1 MDKKKLSEVF
11 KNFNFKNFKDNK
23 LLWLTPILL
32 WLVGGAVY
40 IYVHQSAKVKKTIQE
55 ASVAV
60 GLQKDINYIATR
72 TKASEVFSMS
82 KEELIKSDKNDN
94 FLMKKV
100 KRTLER
106 SDYAKSMGTKDDVPI
121 TFDAN
126 LNPQINPSATN
137 NLASQEDQPINRI
150 SIRPDSLETM
160 EDIKYTLAKIEEDQ
174 PSKYAHLEKNRK
186 ARLAAAKADNRRRRK
201 ALDESTLDVEAA
213 AYRKG
218 LEDHERRYAA
228 FHGEPDYNSELD
240 YNASDNR
247 GTSNNK
253 KPKPHRLQF
262 DTNTGIKDDLGLIQ
276 KKVSYSEDPVPI
288 NVNYLKEQS
297 DNTPLYAIIDRP
309 QKLKSGDKVRLRIT
323 EGGDY
328 KGYLIKT
335 NQILYG
341 ICSVSNRIKIQVSSI
356 NINQRVVRSALEVY
370 DLDGM
375 PGIYVEGADID
386 VGQEAIREGL
396 REAGSLGIR
405 NPLGNLSLRLGRKAN
420 RTSGATIPSG
430 YQVMLYDR
438 NLN

>member
-1 MDKKKLSEVF
+1 MKKLNDFLNKFF
-11 KNFNFKNFKDNK
+11 KGNK
-23 LLWLTPILL
+23 LLLLIPVLL
-32 WLVGGAVY
+32 WIVGGVAY
-40 IYVHQSAKVKKTIQE
+40 LYVHQSAQVKETIKE

-126 LNPQINPSATN
+126 LNPTIHPNASN
-137 NLASQEDQPINRI
+137 NLAAQEDQPISRI
-150 SIRPDSLETM
+150 SIRPDSLESM
-160 EDIKYTLAKIEEDQ
+160 EDIKYTLAKIEKDQ
-174 PSKYAHLEKNRK
+174 PSNYAHLEKQRK
-186 ARLAAAKADNRRRRK
+186 ARLAAAKADNRRRRE
-201 ALDESTLDVEAA
+201 AIDESTLDVEAA

-218 LEDHERRYAA
+218 IE
-228 FHGEPDYNSELD
+228 
-240 YNASDNR
+240 
-247 GTSNNK
+247 
-253 KPKPHRLQF
+253 F
-262 DTNTGIKDDLGLIQ
+262 DTNMGVKDDLGLLE
-276 KKVSYSEDPVPI
+276 KSLPYSENATLQPI

-297 DNTPLYAIIDRP
+297 DNTPIYAIIDRP
-309 QKLKSGDKVRLRIT
+309 QKLHSGDKVRLRVT
-323 EGGDY
+323 QESEY
-328 KGYLIKT
+328 KGHLISR

-341 ICSVSNRIKIQVSSI
+341 ICSVGERINVQISSI

-375 PGIYVEGADID
+375 PGIYVEGTDID

-420 RTSGATIPSG
+420 KSSAATIPSG
-430 YQVMLYDR
+430 YQVILYDR
-438 NLN
+438 SLN

>member
-1 MDKKKLSEVF
+1 MKKLNDFLNKFF
-11 KNFNFKNFKDNK
+11 KGNK
-23 LLWLTPILL
+23 LLLLIPVLL
-32 WLVGGAVY
+32 WIVGGVAY
-40 IYVHQSAKVKKTIQE
+40 LYVHQSAQVKETIKE

-126 LNPQINPSATN
+126 LNPTIHPNASN
-137 NLASQEDQPINRI
+137 NLAAQEDQPISRI
-150 SIRPDSLETM
+150 SIRPDSLESM
-160 EDIKYTLAKIEEDQ
+160 EDIKYTLAKIEKDQ
-174 PSKYAHLEKNRK
+174 PSNYAHLEKQRK
-186 ARLAAAKADNRRRRK
+186 ARLAAAKADNRRRRE
-201 ALDESTLDVEAA
+201 AIDESTLDVEAA

-218 LEDHERRYAA
+218 IEDHERRYAA
-228 FHGEPDYNSELD
+228 FHGEPDYSSSNQKHG
-240 YNASDNR
+240 N
-247 GTSNNK
+247 SNNNQK
-253 KPKPHRLQF
+253 SKARKLQF
-262 DTNTGIKDDLGLIQ
+262 DTNMGVKDDLGLLE
-276 KKVSYSEDPVPI
+276 KSLPYSEDATLQPI

-297 DNTPLYAIIDRP
+297 DNTPIYAIIDRP
-309 QKLKSGDKVRLRIT
+309 QKLHSGDKVRLRVT
-323 EGGDY
+323 QESEY
-328 KGYLIKT
+328 KGHLISR

-341 ICSVSNRIKIQVSSI
+341 ICSVGERINVQISSI
-356 NINQRVVRSALEVY
+356 NINQRV
-370 DLDGM
+370 
-375 PGIYVEGADID
+375 D

-420 RTSGATIPSG
+420 KSSAATIPSG
-430 YQVMLYDR
+430 YQVILYDR
-438 NLN
+438 SLN

>member
-1 MDKKKLSEVF
+1 MEKKKLNDLF
-11 KNFNFKNFKDNK
+11 KNVSFKTFKDNK
-23 LLWLTPILL
+23 LLWLIPILL
-32 WLVGGAVY
+32 WLVGGVVY
-40 IYVHQSAKVKKTIQE
+40 IYLHQSAKVKKTIQE
-55 ASVAV
+55 ATVAV

-150 SIRPDSLETM
+150 SIRPDSSETM

-174 PSKYAHLEKNRK
+174 SSNYAHLEKQRK
-186 ARLAAAKADNRRRRK
+186 ARLAAAKVDNRRRRE
-201 ALDESTLDVEAA
+201 ALDQSTLDVEAA

-228 FHGEPDYNSELD
+228 FHGEPDYN
-240 YNASDNR
+240 ASGNR
-247 GTSNNK
+247 GTSNKNRNNRK
-253 KPKPHRLQF
+253 TKPHRLQF
-262 DTNTGIKDDLGLIQ
+262 DTNTGIKDDLGLIN
-276 KKVSYSEDPVPI
+276 KSVSYSEDPVPI

-323 EGGDY
+323 EGGEY

>member
-1 MDKKKLSEVF
+1 MKKLNDFLNMFF
-11 KNFNFKNFKDNK
+11 KANK
-23 LLWLTPILL
+23 LLWLIPILL
-32 WLVGGAVY
+32 WIVGGGVY
-40 IYVHQSAKVKKTIQE
+40 LYIHQSAQVKQTIQE

-106 SDYAKSMGTKDDVPI
+106 SDYAKSMGTKDDVPLS
-121 TFDAN
+121 FDAN
-126 LNPQINPSATN
+126 LNPQINPTATN
-137 NLASQEDQPINRI
+137 NLASQEDQPINQI
-150 SIRPDSLETM
+150 SIQPDSLETM
-160 EDIKYTLAKIEEDQ
+160 EGIQNTLAKIEADQ
-174 PSKYAHLEKNRK
+174 PSKYAHLEKQRK

-201 ALDESTLDVEAA
+201 AIDESTLDVEAA

-228 FHGEPDYNSELD
+228 FHGEGDYSTTSRSTTRNRSTRNGNSKRQK
-240 YNASDNR
+240 AH
-247 GTSNNK
+247 K
-253 KPKPHRLQF
+253 LQF
-262 DTNTGIKDDLGLIQ
+262 DTNTGIKDDLGLLE
-276 KKVSYSEDPVPI
+276 KRSSYSEEQEARPI

-297 DNTPLYAIIDRP
+297 DNIPLYAIIDRP
-309 QKLKSGDKVRLRIT
+309 LKLQSGDKVRLRIT
-323 EGGDY
+323 QGGAY
-328 KGYLIKT
+328 KGHLIRT
-335 NQILYG
+335 NQIIYG
-341 ICSVSNRIKIQVSSI
+341 ICSVGERIKIRVSSI
-356 NINQRVVRSALEVY
+356 NINQRVVPSSLEVY

-375 PGIYVEGADID
+375 AGIYVEGANID

-420 RTSGATIPSG
+420 KSSAATIPSG
-430 YQVMLYDR
+430 YQVLLYDR